1 LANVIIPILSVFE
14 HRITPINQFFSAH
27 FRTVLALL
35 VVYQVV
41 MYGWVTRAYMHVS
54 MVLLPWLLNQPG
66 YRLYDTINFGYAPGY
81 LWLNAVFYQFIPDH
95 SLRLRLGTILI
106 AIAITLL
113 VFIQAR
119 HWWDTRTGLLAS
131 TVFALWGP
139 LMLDYLL
146 YFEFFLGLLG
156 LAAVMVWQRY
166 TAAWWRPVVA
176 GMLVGVMI
184 LVKQPAAVV
193 ISAFLV
199 WRLAGADWKAALR
212 SLLYFGGGIAVP
224 LMLTAGVL
232 ESQGVLSHA
241 LFLMTTY
248 NRPYTALGVQF
259 PGLSDALLLALWL
272 GLIPQFVYLTA
283 TKRQSD
289 RAKDI
294 LLILVMIAL
303 LLPAYPRYGRFHVTG
318 ALPFVALMSAGVIYF
333 LTHSEASR
341 WRAWNRLYS
350 SVVLLLIIVAGAVLP
365 VYYRVKLGSV
375 TSQYD
380 TLIPV
385 SDWVKRETSA
395 SPGTRMWILPDIDP
409 TSNFYP
415 ISGYDPP
422 FFYTNTYP
430 WYFDWPDLKGQ
441 VIAGLEHDPPAYV
454 LVVDQWR
461 TQIPSELWGYVQ
473 QHYAVFA
480 EARISD
486 ELGHVSLYQRDSERT
501 S

>member
-1 LANVIIPILSVFE
+1 MAPLESRLNPIE
-14 HRITPINQFFSAH
+14 RFFSTR
-27 FRTVLALL
+27 FRIVLAVLI
-35 VVYQVV
+35 VYQVV
-41 MYGWVTRAYMHVS
+41 MYGWVSRAYMHVS

-81 LWLNAVFYQFIPDH
+81 LWLNALLYQVIPDH

-106 AIAITLL
+106 AAAITLL
-113 VFIQAR
+113 IFIQAR
-119 HWWDTRTGLLAS
+119 RWWGVRTGLLAS
-131 TVFALWGP
+131 TFFALWGP

-156 LAAVMVWQRY
+156 LAAVMIWQRY
-166 TAAWWRPVVA
+166 TASWWRPVVA
-176 GMLVGVMI
+176 GMLAGMMI

-193 ISAFLV
+193 IFAFLI
-199 WRLAGADWKAALR
+199 WRLMGADWKAALR

-224 LMLTAGVL
+224 VVLTAGAL
-232 ESQGVLSHA
+232 ASQGVLSRA

-248 NRPYTALGVQF
+248 NRPYAALGIQL

-272 GLIPQFVYLTA
+272 ALVPHFVYSIA
-283 TKRQSD
+283 AKRQPV
-289 RAKDI
+289 RAEGI
-294 LLILVMIAL
+294 LITFMMIAL
-303 LLPAYPRYGRFHVTG
+303 LFPAYPRYGRFHITG
-318 ALPFVALMSAGVIYF
+318 ALPFVALMSAGVISS
-333 LTHSEASR
+333 LLHKESSR
-341 WRAWNRLYS
+341 WKVLNRFYGLA
-350 SVVLLLIIVAGAVLP
+350 VLFFIIVVGAVLP
-365 VYYRVKLGSV
+365 TYYRIKLGPV

-395 SPGTRMWILPDIDP
+395 APGTRMWILPDIDP

-430 WYFDWPDLKGQ
+430 WYFSWPELAGQ
-441 VIAGLEHDPPAYV
+441 LIAGLEHDPPAYV
-454 LVVDQWR
+454 LVVEQWR
-461 TQIPSELWGYVQ
+461 AQIPSELSTYVQ

-480 EARISD
+480 EAQISD
-486 ELGHVSLYQRDSERT
+486 ALGQVSLYQRQS
-501 S
+501 